1 MKFGILLLLVVA
13 SLAVV
18 RSSEDHKALNEKQH
32 SILIKSLDKDYRPCA
47 DFYRYACYKWSDQ
60 HKDNGDNYTT
70 VPEMMNYDINMEV
83 IEYLEKTPE
92 TDMPGFVKLVKDFYV
107 SCTESPEFK
116 PLDFMHWMEKE
127 EHIKWALFTP
137 DAAEDFVFDWT
148 KILATFRK
156 YGFNNMFITESR
168 HYQEGSHFITYL
180 KKPMYS
186 DGFNFVFNYEI
197 DEYNETIPLPSG
209 TMGFHDLW
217 KYIDPFE
224 DKLRDIKVEEQ
235 EKPKMF
241 KYHELPYPWMQ
252 SYLKYLMEPEVIDPN
267 MEVGIDNMAYM
278 KALDSLLKEY
288 DAKVLVR
295 YMEIRFL
302 QDADKFN
309 KRATKNECMTTTKSL
324 LPMAVEWIY
333 EQMHPEIVKEMPK
346 IEQMFENILKNV
358 NKSLHMDVSEYI
370 PKEFFGKLETM
381 HMKVGMIPQENA
393 KDLLESYY
401 ADVKLDAHEYYRNFV
416 KMLEFYYK
424 LEHTHFDYKNF
435 AEDKGFFFKTPSYNF
450 ESSIRPIYVPS
461 MNLMILP
468 FGLFRPPVYHEDFED
483 IFKQSSLATI
493 MGMGMFDAFLS
504 TKDFPN
510 EDVKKLAGVI
520 GLHAAF
526 EVFFSSL
533 QSEEISRYLTMF
545 GFTSLHEL
553 KQMFF
558 LNAIHYKCEWY
569 SGDADIV
576 NFATSNLSDFTEAYD
591 CKLNNFMRMF

>member
-1 MKFGILLLLVVA
+1 MLM
-13 SLAVV
+13 
-18 RSSEDHKALNEKQH
+18 N
-32 SILIKSLDKDYRPCA
+32 SLDMDYRPCSN
-47 DFYRYACYKWSDQ
+47 FYRYACNKWYDQ
-60 HKDNGDNYTT
+60 QKELGENYTS
-70 VPEMMNYDINMEV
+70 VAEMLNYDVNMEL
-83 IEYLEKTPE
+83 IEYLRNTPE

-107 SCTESPEFK
+107 SCHDTSEFTL
-116 PLDFMHWMEKE
+116 LDFMHLMERE
-127 EHIKWALFTP
+127 DNMKWALFTP
-137 DAAEDFVFDWT
+137 DDSKDFQFDWSS
-148 KILATFRK
+148 ISAMFRK
-156 YGFNNMFITESR
+156 YGFNNIFLSESR
-168 HYQEGSHFITYL
+168 AYQDANRVTPYL
-180 KKPMYS
+180 NMPNYKET
-186 DGFNFVFNYEI
+186 FVHLIKFQME
-197 DEYNETIPLPSG
+197 EYNRTIPLPRN
-209 TMGFHDLW
+209 TMSFEDLW
-217 KYIDPFE
+217 KLIEPFE
-224 DKLRDIKVEEQ
+224 NKLRKIKVEQ
-235 EKPKMF
+235 QQQQPKILKF
-241 KYHELPYPWMQ
+241 QELPYPWMQ
-252 SYLKYLMEPEVIDPN
+252 SYLKALIESQVIDPN